1 VRILHIAQAD
11 NLERGGGGLI
21 ALFRLHHALKK
32 SGIDSKILCKTK
44 RPEFADSTAMP
55 SSYFLRKVESFIGRV
70 TSRLGL
76 NDIHCISAFGV
87 KNHKAYLNADILN
100 LHCIHGGFFSYL
112 ALPTLTAN
120 KPTVFT
126 LHDMWPFT
134 GHCTVSYDCDRWKI
148 GCGDCPYPNA
158 PNAVRRDSTRLEWRL
173 KNRIYSRSKLVVVAL
188 SHCRTEQA
196 RESMLG
202 QFPIHQIPNGIDTEV
217 FRPLDSQQCR
227 SLLGI
232 PTNKRVLMFAAP
244 KLDAFNK
251 GGDLFVKAFQ
261 ALPNSLKKEI
271 AVILLGSRAERLT
284 EALGTTSTYD
294 LGYVTSEYFK
304 VIAYGAADIFVS
316 PTRAESLPLVM
327 QESMACGTPMVSFN
341 VGGVPDIVRH
351 GITGYLAE
359 AENANDLSKGIV
371 QLLDNPQL
379 RKQMADN
386 CREIALREYTVGLQ
400 VDRYID
406 LYTSLLQNGSVK
418 SQSVHPLEN
427 A

>member
-1 VRILHIAQAD
+1 
-11 NLERGGGGLI
+11 
-21 ALFRLHHALKK
+21 
-32 SGIDSKILCKTK
+32 
-44 RPEFADSTAMP
+44 
-55 SSYFLRKVESFIGRV
+55 
-70 TSRLGL
+70 
-76 NDIHCISAFGV
+76 
-87 KNHKAYLNADILN
+87 
-100 LHCIHGGFFSYL
+100 
-112 ALPTLTAN
+112 
-120 KPTVFT
+120 
-126 LHDMWPFT
+126 
-134 GHCTVSYDCDRWKI
+134 
-148 GCGDCPYPNA
+148 
-158 PNAVRRDSTRLEWRL
+158 
-173 KNRIYSRSKLVVVAL
+173 
-188 SHCRTEQA
+188 
-196 RESMLG
+196 
-202 QFPIHQIPNGIDTEV
+202 
-217 FRPLDSQQCR
+217 
-227 SLLGI
+227 
-232 PTNKRVLMFAAP
+232 MFAAP

-284 EALGTTSTYD
+284 EALGTSTYD

-359 AENANDLSKGIV
+359 AENATDLSQGIV

-386 CREIALREYTVGLQ
+386 CREIALQEYTVGLQ

-418 SQSVHPLEN
+418 SQGVHPLEN
-427 A
+427 G